1 MPKKKSTTKRN
12 LLDTEMTI
20 KEKAGGPIGQRFSL
34 LRAILKEL
42 GAWDE
47 VFPMRADLF
56 TPEYVKTP
64 EAAQQVALDIIGEM
78 LHRQKRV
85 DHREHIKMLDLLS
98 DLGFEV
104 VHLNTGEGDVA
115 SRRVSIERKED
126 DLISSL
132 FDDRRLRQLGAM
144 REEAEFSFLIVTK
157 SFEQVR
163 RDAQKRGLS
172 VRTLIGYVA
181 SLCAVGYPPLFIANK
196 KEAATLMSR
205 IVNKIEDDVP
215 RIYVPRPKAPH
226 ASEYRDAIIQAL
238 PGIGLKTRR
247 LLVEEFKTLAGL
259 CTASPEDI
267 AGVNGI
273 GQATAERVFEILH
286 VG

>member
-1 MPKKKSTTKRN
+1 MPKRKSTTKRN
-12 LLDTEMTI
+12 LLDDEMTI
-20 KEKAGGPIGQRFSL
+20 KERASGPIGQRFSL
-34 LRAILKEL
+34 LRAILKEI
-42 GAWDE
+42 GEWDE

-85 DHREHIKMLDLLS
+85 DHREHIKMLDFLS

-144 REEAEFSFLIVTK
+144 REEAEHSFLIVTK
-157 SFEQVR
+157 SFEMVR
-163 RDAQKRGLS
+163 RDAQRRGLS
-172 VRTLIGYVA
+172 VRTLIGYIA

-215 RIYVPRPKAPH
+215 RIYVPRPKAPE
-226 ASEYRDAIIQAL
+226 AGEYRNAIIEAL
-238 PGIGLKTRR
+238 PGIGRKTRR
-247 LLVEEFKTLAGL
+247 LLVEEFESLAGL

-267 AGVNGI
+267 AGVKGI
-273 GQATAERVFEILH
+273 GQTTADRVFEILH
-286 VG
+286 S

>member
-1 MPKKKSTTKRN
+1 MPRKSKTIRN
-12 LLDTEMTI
+12 LLDDEMTI
-20 KEKAGGPIGQRFSL
+20 KERAAGPLGQRFSL
-34 LRAILKEL
+34 LRAILGEI
-42 GAWDE
+42 GDWED
-47 VFPMRADLF
+47 VFPMKADLF
-56 TPEYVKTP
+56 TPDYIKTK

-85 DHREHIKMLDLLS
+85 DHREHIKMLDFLS

-104 VHLNTGEGDVA
+104 VHLNTAAGYITLP
-115 SRRVSIERKED
+115 RVSIERKED

-144 REEAEFSFLIVTK
+144 REEAEHSFLIVTK
-157 SFEQVR
+157 SFEMVR
-163 RDAQKRGLS
+163 RDAQQRGLS
-172 VRTLIGYVA
+172 VRTLIGYIA

-215 RIYVPRPKAPH
+215 RVYVPRPKAPD
-226 ASEYRDAIIQAL
+226 ATEYRNAIIEAL

-247 LLVEEFKTLAGL
+247 LLVEEFGTLAGL
-259 CTASPEDI
+259 CSASAEDI
-267 AGVNGI
+267 AGIKGI
-273 GQATAERVFEILH
+273 GQATADRVFEILH
-286 VG
+286 C

>member
-1 MPKKKSTTKRN
+1 MARKSRTIRN
-12 LLDTEMTI
+12 LLDDEMTI
-20 KEKAGGPIGQRFSL
+20 KERAGGTLGQRFSL
-34 LRAILKEL
+34 LRAILDEI
-42 GAWDE
+42 GDWEE

-56 TPEYVKTP
+56 TPEYIKTKD
-64 EAAQQVALDIIGEM
+64 AAQQVALDIIGEM
-78 LHRQKRV
+78 LHRGKKV
-85 DHREHIKMLDLLS
+85 DHREHVKMLDFLS

-104 VHLNTGEGDVA
+104 VHLPTGKGDMS

-157 SFEQVR
+157 SFEMVK
-163 RDAQKRGLS
+163 RDAQRRSLS
-172 VRTLIGYVA
+172 PRTLLGYIA

-196 KEAATLMSR
+196 KDAASLISR

-215 RIYVPRPKAPH
+215 RIYVPRPKAPDVR
-226 ASEYRDAIIQAL
+226 EYRNAIVESL

-247 LLVEEFKTLAGL
+247 LLVEEFGTLAGL
-259 CTASPEDI
+259 CSAAPEDI
-267 AGVNGI
+267 ASIKGI
-273 GQATAERVFEILH
+273 GLETAQRIHDILH
-286 VG
+286 A

>member
-1 MPKKKSTTKRN
+1 MPKRKSTTKRN
-12 LLDTEMTI
+12 LLDDEMTI
-20 KEKAGGPIGQRFSL
+20 KERAAGPIGQRFSL
-34 LRAILKEL
+34 LRAILKEI
-42 GAWDE
+42 GEWDE

-85 DHREHIKMLDLLS
+85 DHREHIKMLDFLS

-144 REEAEFSFLIVTK
+144 REEAEHSFLIVTK
-157 SFEQVR
+157 SFEMVR
-163 RDAQKRGLS
+163 RDAQRRGLS
-172 VRTLIGYVA
+172 VRTLIGYIA

-196 KEAATLMSR
+196 KEEATLMSR

-215 RIYVPRPKAPH
+215 RIYVPRPKAPD
-226 ASEYRDAIIQAL
+226 ASEYRNAIIEAL

-247 LLVEEFKTLAGL
+247 LLVEEFGSLAGL
-259 CTASPEDI
+259 CSASPEDI
-267 AGVNGI
+267 AGVKGI
-273 GQATAERVFEILH
+273 GQATADRVFEILH
-286 VG
+286 S

>member
-1 MPKKKSTTKRN
+1 MARRSKTKRN
-12 LLDTEMTI
+12 LLDDEMTI
-20 KEKAGGPIGQRFSL
+20 RERAGGPLGQRFSL
-34 LRAILKEL
+34 LRAILEEL
-42 GAWDE
+42 EGGWDE
-47 VFPMRADLF
+47 VFPVRADLF
-56 TPEYVKTP
+56 TPEYIKTK

-85 DHREHIKMLDLLS
+85 DHREHIKMLDYLS

-104 VHLNTGEGDVA
+104 VHLHTGEGDVA

-144 REEAEFSFLIVTK
+144 REEAEHSFLIVTK
-157 SFEQVR
+157 SFEMVR

-172 VRTLIGYVA
+172 VRTLIGYIA

-196 KEAATLMSR
+196 TEAATLMSR

-215 RIYVPRPKAPH
+215 RVYVPRPKAPEPQ
-226 ASEYRDAIIQAL
+226 EYRNAIIEAL

-247 LLVEEFKTLAGL
+247 LLVEEFGSLAGL
-259 CTASPEDI
+259 CSASPEDI
-267 AGVNGI
+267 AGVKGI
-273 GQATAERVFEILH
+273 GQATADRVHEILH
-286 VG
+286 S

>member
-1 MPKKKSTTKRN
+1 MPKRKSTTKRN
-12 LLDTEMTI
+12 LLDDEMTI
-20 KEKAGGPIGQRFSL
+20 KERAAGPIGQRFSL
-34 LRAILKEL
+34 LRAILKEI
-42 GAWDE
+42 GEWDE

-85 DHREHIKMLDLLS
+85 DHREHIKMLDFLS

-144 REEAEFSFLIVTK
+144 REEAEHSFLIVTK
-157 SFEQVR
+157 SFEMVR
-163 RDAQKRGLS
+163 RDAQRRGLS
-172 VRTLIGYVA
+172 VRTLIGYIA

-215 RIYVPRPKAPH
+215 RIYVPRPKAPD
-226 ASEYRDAIIQAL
+226 ASEYRNAIIEAL

-247 LLVEEFKTLAGL
+247 LLVEEFGSLAGL
-259 CTASPEDI
+259 CSASPEDI
-267 AGVNGI
+267 AGVKGI
-273 GQATAERVFEILH
+273 GQATADRVFEILH
-286 VG
+286 S